1 MGHERDDASDVEYG
15 GAAPTIRVLVHRDG
29 ELIHRELCES
39 EAAAREVADRWSE
52 SGEGVTCTI
61 DDLGSGHRAGDI
73 LEPDLEA
80 ESGRE
85 PDEGRA

>member
-15 GAAPTIRVLVHRDG
+15 GAAPAIQVLVHRGG

-52 SGEGVTCTI
+52 TEGVTCTV
-61 DDLGSGHRAGDI
+61 DDLGTQHESGDI
-73 LEPDLEA
+73 LEPDLE
-80 ESGRE
+80 
-85 PDEGRA
+85 PDAGPRPTDERS